1 MQWRPLYYKS
11 LLKSHAA
18 FHVYREH
25 MGKPAIFRP
34 QNKPLCS
41 WTHDRTG
48 SFLPREPHPR
58 GVGPL
63 TVIKPPQFS
72 QQNRSYIKLKYRGLI
87 NKAWAGEKKNWVKDG
102 HNDLQ
107 TIFPSRSWAV
117 HSHEIHFKTWSRCLP
132 RQSRKNKA
140 RAEHR
145 ERKASTPALSSNVKV
160 LDCTTMETIPVLA
173 QCCGIVFVLLF
184 SIPHWNSTCK
194 RLPPQMD
201 KNKEIDN
208 NLKQTP
214 LVKTAG
220 RKYIKHF
227 NLKNNINHYQ
237 KHVTLTQIH
246 SLKGIINWN
255 QHKPVCFETL
265 HSVAPR
271 MTPET
276 QQRPSHSQWS
286 IPKRNSCKCL
296 TTGIGL

>member
-1 MQWRPLYYKS
+1 MQWRPLHYKS

-117 HSHEIHFKTWSRCLP
+117 QSHEIHFKTWSRCLP
-132 RQSRKNKA
+132 RQRIKNTEDGEKG
-140 RAEHR
+140 
-145 ERKASTPALSSNVKV
+145 LDSSAFFTCQVWTTLQWSQFPFLHNVVGWSYICFAFLYSSLKIQ
-160 LDCTTMETIPVLA
+160 M
-173 QCCGIVFVLLF
+173 QHLF
-184 SIPHWNSTCK
+184 
-194 RLPPQMD
+194 PQMD

-208 NLKQTP
+208 NLKQSP
-214 LVKTAG
+214 I
-220 RKYIKHF
+220 Y
-227 NLKNNINHYQ
+227 KN
-237 KHVTLTQIH
+237 
-246 SLKGIINWN
+246 S
-255 QHKPVCFETL
+255 
-265 HSVAPR
+265 
-271 MTPET
+271 
-276 QQRPSHSQWS
+276 
-286 IPKRNSCKCL
+286 
-296 TTGIGL
+296 

>member
-1 MQWRPLYYKS
+1 MQRRPLHYKS

-117 HSHEIHFKTWSRCLP
+117 QSHEIHFKTWSRCLP
-132 RQSRKNKA
+132 RQRRKNTEWDWG
-140 RAEHR
+140 R
-145 ERKASTPALSSNVKV
+145 RKRPRLQLLSSNVKFG
-160 LDCTTMETIPVLA
+160 LHYNGANSRSCTMLWDGHI
-173 QCCGIVFVLLF
+173 FVLLF
-184 SIPHWNSTCK
+184 SIPHWKSSCNISHHKWTKIRKLTIIWNSLPEKYITHLNEIWKTTSDMSHLHKHTHVK
-194 RLPPQMD
+194 RL
-201 KNKEIDN
+201 
-208 NLKQTP
+208 
-214 LVKTAG
+214 
-220 RKYIKHF
+220 
-227 NLKNNINHYQ
+227 
-237 KHVTLTQIH
+237 
-246 SLKGIINWN
+246 
-255 QHKPVCFETL
+255 
-265 HSVAPR
+265 
-271 MTPET
+271 
-276 QQRPSHSQWS
+276 
-286 IPKRNSCKCL
+286 
-296 TTGIGL
+296 